1 MTKHIHIFG
10 NSHLAAVQDGY
21 HKFAGRWPEFKA
33 TFIGAHKDGLAEVTS
48 EGGILTPYS
57 KDAID
62 DFERLAGVKQVDL
75 RDSAAIVIVGAGF
88 APIRAAMIYHR
99 ARWAE
104 LSSVTSNPD
113 PSPDWFLVSKPAFSA
128 MLQSK
133 LLEEAAGRLI
143 RILKRDIDTPI
154 FLVSQ
159 PRATTRI
166 MEIGK
171 HRLDIVRTAI
181 KNGDGLALSDMYEA
195 NAGTISDALGVTY
208 IAQNP
213 RTISQDFLTAEAF
226 SKGAIRLAKLGRF
239 SQPKEDVLH
248 ANASYGKVVLD
259 QIKSALIRQRILPRT

>member
-21 HKFAGRWPEFKA
+21 KQFAGRWPEFDA
-33 TFIGAHKDGLAEVTS
+33 TFIGAHKDGLAEVTC
-48 EGGILTPYS
+48 ENGILTPYS
-57 KDAID
+57 KEAIE
-62 DFERLAGVKQVDL
+62 DFDRLAGLSRVDL
-75 RDSAAIVIVGAGF
+75 TNSAAIVIIGAGF

-99 ARWAE
+99 ARWAA
-104 LSSVTSNPD
+104 LPSVQANPD
-113 PSPDWFLVSKPAFSA
+113 PSPEWFLVSKAAFSA
-128 MLQSK
+128 MLQAK

-166 MEIGK
+166 MELGK

-181 KNGDGLALSDMYEA
+181 EGRDGAALSDIYEA
-195 NAGTISDALGVTY
+195 NATTLCEALGVSY
-208 IAQNP
+208 IPQAP
-213 RTISQDFLTAEAF
+213 GTITQDFLTAEAF

-259 QIKSALIRQRILPRT
+259 QIKSALTREQILTR